1 MRHTLLLIA
10 AVALAPVPG
19 ASARAQSAVQAPP
32 ADESAAA
39 PADATPAPRALEP
52 FLATYEAWY
61 DGRRAGTATMQL
73 VHDEANRWRID
84 LGVRG
89 DRGFAGIVGL
99 NIDQSTVFDLADG
112 EYRPLA
118 QGTTRKAALFF
129 NRRTTGTYD
138 WHSGA
143 ARWTGDVSKA
153 RRAPVPIRPGD
164 MSGLLINLAV
174 VRDAAP
180 GRTLEYRF
188 VDRGRARDH
197 VYRAADATG
206 PVEVAGLSYEALR
219 VERTNGGND
228 ETILWVA
235 DGVPTPVRILQR
247 EDGEDAV
254 DLRLVEYR
262 TLQ

>member
-1 MRHTLLLIA
+1 MRHALLLIA

-99 NIDQSTVFDLADG
+99 NIDQSTVFDQVDG

-118 QGTTRKAALFF
+118 QGSRHAFGELAWCLADIAGPP
-129 NRRTTGTYD
+129 GTFTE
-138 WHSGA
+138 S
-143 ARWTGDVSKA
+143 SK
-153 RRAPVPIRPGD
+153 PLVEVD
-164 MSGLLINLAV
+164 MSTPL
-174 VRDAAP
+174 RSF
-180 GRTLEYRF
+180 RTICP
-188 VDRGRARDH
+188 H
-197 VYRAADATG
+197 
-206 PVEVAGLSYEALR
+206 LR
-219 VERTNGGND
+219 KPRPQPPAESPESD
-228 ETILWVA
+228 E
-235 DGVPTPVRILQR
+235 Q
-247 EDGEDAV
+247 
-254 DLRLVEYR
+254 
-262 TLQ
+262 